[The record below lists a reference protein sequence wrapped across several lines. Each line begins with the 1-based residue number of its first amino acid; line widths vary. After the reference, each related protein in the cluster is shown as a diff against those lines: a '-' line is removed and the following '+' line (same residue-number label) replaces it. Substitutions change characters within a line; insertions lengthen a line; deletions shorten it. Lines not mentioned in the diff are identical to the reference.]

1 MSDTDWRQ
9 TSLEIS
15 KSTTIKNKNKN
26 SREVCKYST
35 KSSVRFLPKD
45 TERSAYWFAS
55 LNTRLTS
62 LSGNRWRSHLQSWTR
77 TLKVGSIFSAIC
89 KNEKIMSPSTSN
101 TRVNNP
107 MCKARCISSLKAYN
121 SRIPHVYTKNCKK
134 LYCFLKTRSNGIS
147 RLPIQLEHRMIPI
160 KPKGP
165 LEKNFQ
171 GKWSICV

>member
-1 MSDTDWRQ
+1 
-9 TSLEIS
+9 
-15 KSTTIKNKNKN
+15 
-26 SREVCKYST
+26 
-35 KSSVRFLPKD
+35 
-45 TERSAYWFAS
+45 
-55 LNTRLTS
+55 
-62 LSGNRWRSHLQSWTR
+62 
-77 TLKVGSIFSAIC
+77 
-89 KNEKIMSPSTSN
+89 MSPSTSN

-171 GKWSICV
+171 GK

>member
-35 KSSVRFLPKD
+35 KFSVRFLPKD
-45 TERSAYWFAS
+45 TEISAYWFAS

-107 MCKARCISSLKAYN
+107 MCKARCISFLKAYN

-134 LYCFLKTRSNGIS
+134 FYCFLKTRSNGIS
-147 RLPIQLEHRMIPI
+147 RLPIQARTSHDSY
-160 KPKGP
+160 KAKGTIGEEFP
-165 LEKNFQ
+165 R
-171 GKWSICV
+171 